1 MCFYVLFVLTYGKNI
16 VKWGVS
22 MTILDNIAAIVTAMG
37 VASVGI
43 IRISG
48 PEAIEIASKV
58 YKGKKDLTIIDS
70 HKIVYGHVYDY
81 KNNKTIDEAIF
92 LIMKE
97 PASFTGEN
105 VVEIQCHGGMVS
117 IRQVLELVLRNGARI
132 AEPGEF
138 SKRAFLNG
146 KLDLAQAEA
155 IMDIVNAKTDKSLE
169 SAVNQLQGNLSSYI
183 KEFRDILLELIAYIE
198 ADIDFPEDDIERL
211 STEEQ
216 EKRIASLIKKLN
228 DIIETQKRG
237 KIIREGLN
245 LVIVGKPN
253 VGKSSLLNALIREN
267 KAIVTDIPGTTRDA
281 IEEFINLNGIPIKVI
296 DTAGIRETSDVV
308 EKIGVKKSK
317 EYITKADL
325 VLFLLDIASG
335 ITHEDLEI
343 LNTLN
348 ELNTIVVVNKIDLD
362 NNLDN
367 IESIKKQI
375 NNIPLLKISVKENR
389 GLKELEN
396 YIVEMFFQG
405 KIDISN
411 EIIITNARHLRA
423 LQVAHDNLV
432 GAYNS
437 INYGMPGD
445 FLAIDL
451 RSAWENLGEI
461 TGETL
466 EEDIID
472 KIFSQF
478 CLGK

>member
-1 MCFYVLFVLTYGKNI
+1 
-16 VKWGVS
+16 
-22 MTILDNIAAIVTAMG
+22 MTILDNIAAIVTAIG
-37 VASVGI
+37 AAGVGI

-48 PEAIEIASKV
+48 PEAIQIAAKI
-58 YKGKKDLTIIDS
+58 YKGKNDLNTVASHRII
-70 HKIVYGHVYDY
+70 YGHVYDY
-81 KNNKTIDEAIF
+81 KNNKTIDEALF

-97 PASFTGEN
+97 PSSFTGEN
-105 VVEIQCHGGMVS
+105 VVEIQCHGGIVPVK
-117 IRQVLELVLRNGARI
+117 QVLDLVLRNGARL

-183 KEFRDILLELIAYIE
+183 KDFRDELLELIAYIE

-211 STEEQ
+211 SPEEQ
-216 EKRIASLIKKLN
+216 EKRITDLIKKISE
-228 DIIETQKRG
+228 IIDTQKRG

-267 KAIVTDIPGTTRDA
+267 KAIVTDIPGTTRDV
-281 IEEFINLNGIPIKVI
+281 IEDFINLNGIPIKVI
-296 DTAGIRETSDVV
+296 DTAGIRETADVV
-308 EKIGVKKSK
+308 EKIGVEKSK
-317 EYITKADL
+317 EYIKKADL
-325 VLFLLDIASG
+325 VLFILDMASG
-335 ITHEDLEI
+335 ITDEDRII
-343 LNTLN
+343 LNNL
-348 ELNTIVVVNKIDLD
+348 EESKTIIVINKIDLE
-362 NNLDN
+362 NNLENLD
-367 IESIKKQI
+367 EIKKQI
-375 NNIPLLKISVKENR
+375 NDKPLLKVSVKENI
-389 GLKELEN
+389 GLKELED
-396 YIVEMFFQG
+396 YIIEMFFQG

-423 LQVAHDNLV
+423 LELASDHLV
-432 GAYNS
+432 GAYNT
-437 INYGMPGD
+437 IHERLPGD
-445 FLAIDL
+445 FIVIDL
-451 RSAWENLGEI
+451 RSAWEYLGEI